1 MAPPLL
7 LPADMSETNRQNRIL
22 NGAEKLYEM
31 QAEICRVLGHAR
43 RIQILDLLADGE
55 KSAAQLL
62 AVLGVSKVN
71 LSQHLALMK
80 HAGLVESR
88 QQGRHVFYRL
98 AFVEIKGACQIIREV
113 LAARLKQ
120 GTLLAKDLRSAGR
133 ERLQD
138 EESRRR

>member
-1 MAPPLL
+1 MT
-7 LPADMSETNRQNRIL
+7 ETIRQNRIS
-22 NGAEKLYEM
+22 NGNEKLYEM

-55 KSAAQLL
+55 KSPAQLL
-62 AVLGVSKVN
+62 AILGVSKVN

-88 QQGRHVFYRL
+88 QEGRHVFYRL
-98 AFVEIKGACQIIREV
+98 AFVEIKGACQIIRQV

-133 ERLQD
+133 GPLQD
-138 EESRRR
+138 EESKRR

>member
-1 MAPPLL
+1 
-7 LPADMSETNRQNRIL
+7 MSETNRQNRIS
-22 NGAEKLYEM
+22 NGSEKLFEM

-88 QQGRHVFYRL
+88 QEGRHVFYRL

-133 ERLQD
+133 GPSQD